1 MRQRKQRCLWLT
13 CQRTLVCT
21 QMQLS
26 DLSLPNTT
34 RHLTVWLFVTQMW
47 YYMQVKFED
56 ADTRVDMW

>member
-1 MRQRKQRCLWLT
+1 
-13 CQRTLVCT
+13 
-21 QMQLS
+21 MQLS